1 MVIGRTITTILKMMP
16 YLIKTNRNILI
27 LICTTLTSITC
38 TQEHIPTLRQQSSIS
53 FTIIATYF
61 GIANSIA
68 TSHFLLFAP
77 AAISNFC
84 SFNAICINDHVEVKN
99 ILS

>member
-38 TQEHIPTLRQQSSIS
+38 TQEHILTL
-53 FTIIATYF
+53 
-61 GIANSIA
+61 
-68 TSHFLLFAP
+68 
-77 AAISNFC
+77 
-84 SFNAICINDHVEVKN
+84 
-99 ILS
+99 

>member
-38 TQEHIPTLRQQSSIS
+38 TQEHIPTL
-53 FTIIATYF
+53 
-61 GIANSIA
+61 
-68 TSHFLLFAP
+68 
-77 AAISNFC
+77 
-84 SFNAICINDHVEVKN
+84 
-99 ILS
+99 